1 MKQNSDE
8 RRTTEDVK
16 KKSKEETDFLGYGE
30 HTHPAFGLVGISHIS
45 GTATL
50 VGSAVRHQHFV
61 ALTIY
66 EAKKHKDSYKEN
78 WFATRQLCEINLSHA
93 QLAEMLFNSNRGD
106 GVPCTIVRC
115 IGDSTS
121 RRPDPPFESPFK
133 EGTDDLKT
141 ALHDTFAYAKELA
154 VEAEKLAKG
163 GLNKKAERERLAFL
177 AMKIAQ
183 DIESNLVFASKC
195 MDEKMEKTVAHA
207 KAEIESFVNLK
218 FQNIGIEHAK
228 AHPELLTQSG
238 KEK

>member
-1 MKQNSDE
+1 MKQNNDE

-16 KKSKEETDFLGYGE
+16 KKPKEETDFLGCGE
-30 HTHPAFGLVGISHIS
+30 HTHPAFGLVGISHVS
-45 GTATL
+45 GNATL
-50 VGSAVRHQHFV
+50 VGSAVRHRHFV
-61 ALTIY
+61 TLTIH
-66 EAKKHKDSYKEN
+66 EAKKYKDEYHEH
-78 WFATRQLCEINLSHA
+78 WVATRTLCEIDLSHA

-115 IGDSTS
+115 IGDTS
-121 RRPDPPFESPFK
+121 RRPAPPFESPFK

-141 ALHDTFAYAKELA
+141 ALQDTFAYAKELA
-154 VEAEKLAKG
+154 TEAEKLARG
-163 GLNKKAERERLAFL
+163 GLDKKAGRDRLAFL

-218 FQNIGIEHAK
+218 FQNIGIEHVK
-228 AHPELLTQSG
+228 QHPELLTQSG
-238 KEK
+238 KGK